1 MDRKIFTMNY
11 FKMLLVTVG
20 ILIYVI
26 IISIASILNVFMMST
41 YLLFW
46 IAMLPI
52 TRLLFSTKWN
62 GMIYDKVEEY
72 WDTLYELFK

>member
-11 FKMLLVTVG
+11 FKMLLLTV
-20 ILIYVI
+20 VI
-26 IISIASILNVFMMST
+26 FLSIIVISVLAVLNTFMMIT

-46 IAMLPI
+46 TAMLPI
-52 TRLLFSTKWN
+52 TRLLFTDSLN
-62 GMIYDKVEEY
+62 RIIYDKVEEY